1 MNLGE
6 RLRICREKKGYTQ
19 SFVCEKAGL
28 HKGTLSSYESGRRE
42 PKFETL
48 TTLADIYEVT
58 IDYLLGRSSNQKLT
72 ADQEEE
78 MTKEAKEWMDIF
90 DKLSEENREL
100 FKVAMQGVINKNK
113 TPQD

>member
-19 SFVCEKAGL
+19 GFVCEKAGL
-28 HKGTLSSYESGRRE
+28 HRGTLSSYESGRRE

-48 TTLADIYEVT
+48 TALADIYEVT

-72 ADQEEE
+72 ANQEEA
-78 MTKEAKEWMDIF
+78 MTQEAKEWMKMF
-90 DKLSEENREL
+90 NELSEENREL
-100 FKVAMQGVINKNK
+100 FKAAIQGVINKNK
-113 TPQD
+113 TP